1 MSKFDKFDIHSEL
14 PEEVMGEV
22 KERAAAAVAEQGTPE
37 IVVRNKCAG
46 QEYCVICVLGNNCSQ
61 KSPESCI
68 QVLGAFPTI
77 ESAKKFAKDVSETS
91 PQFDLY
97 CASMY
102 KWLPLNTRPED
113 ATNTHW
119 RNEKVEELMQDYM
132 QTRALSKEIFEE
144 RKRLCAEQNKKDNAL
159 IEEKDE
165 VASKIEEIEI
175 EEN

>member
-1 MSKFDKFDIHSEL
+1 MSKSDKFDIDSEL
-14 PEEVMGEV
+14 SEEVMGEV
-22 KERAAAAVAEQGTPE
+22 KQCAAAEVAEQNTPE

-46 QEYCVICVLGNNCSQ
+46 QEYCVICVLGNNCRQ
-61 KSPESCI
+61 KCTEACI

-77 ESAKKFAKDVSETS
+77 ESAKKFAKEVSEAS

-144 RKRLCAEQNKKDNAL
+144 RKHLCADQNKKDNEL
-159 IEEKDE
+159 IEVE
-165 VASKIEEIEI
+165 SKIEEVKIE
-175 EEN
+175 